1 MEKPEELAA
10 TYFALIGDIVDS
22 RTLPDRS
29 AVQRTLAETIRRL
42 NRDRKTEMVAP
53 LRIIDGD
60 GVQVL
65 LGGAAPVVDIVVA
78 LADALHPVAMVW
90 GLGRG
95 GLSTD
100 VSEDVSMIDGPCFHL
115 ARSAIDDARMKP
127 AWLKVGGIAPVH
139 ASSTS
144 AAFTAMWAIRSRWT
158 DTQRKYVAG
167 ARSDLQQNVAVRHG
181 VSKQAVSK
189 ALDTARFAAL
199 LEIETATRGLLEWI
213 AGRPAGR
220 ED

>member
-1 MEKPEELAA
+1 MASHAKSERS
-10 TYFALIGDIVDS
+10 YFALIGDIIDS
-22 RTLPDRS
+22 RNLADRP
-29 AVQRTLAETIRRL
+29 AVQRTLGDTIERVNL
-42 NRDRKTEMVAP
+42 KHPPDIAAP

-65 LGGAAPVVDIVVA
+65 LNRAGAVVDVVGE
-78 LADALHPVAMVW
+78 LADALHPVQMVW

-100 VSEDVSMIDGPCFHL
+100 FSGDVSAIDGPCFHH
-115 ARSAIDDARMKP
+115 ARAAVEAAQFKP
-127 AWLKVGGIAPVH
+127 AWLRVGGVAPVH
-139 ASSTS
+139 AASVS

-158 DTQRKYVAG
+158 DTQRKYASG
-167 ARSDLQQNVAVRHG
+167 ARNEQQQAVAASHG

-189 ALDTARFAAL
+189 SLDTARFAAL
-199 LEIETATRGLLEWI
+199 LEIEAGARDLLGWI
-213 AGRPAGR
+213 GGRPAGR